1 MAGRSSITRFVLLAA
16 AAAVAVVL
24 VGAFARGPTESDRAT
39 SRCVPRLMQDW
50 RDGSI
55 DGAYALPCYQAAI
68 TDLPADLRQ
77 YSSAEDDIRQA
88 RARRIA
94 ERAES

>member
-1 MAGRSSITRFVLLAA
+1 MDSRGSITRFLVLAA
-16 AAAVAVVL
+16 AAAIAVVL
-24 VGAFARGPTESDRAT
+24 VGAFTRGPTEPDRVT

-55 DGAYALPCYQAAI
+55 DGSYPLPCYQAAI
-68 TDLPADLRQ
+68 TDLPADLRE

>member
-1 MAGRSSITRFVLLAA
+1 MAGRGAITRFVVLAA
-16 AAAVAVVL
+16 AAAIAVVL
-24 VGAFARGPTESDRAT
+24 VGAFTRGPSEAGRAT
-39 SRCVPRLMQDW
+39 SRCVPRLMHDW

-55 DGAYALPCYQAAI
+55 DGSYPLPCYQAAI
-68 TDLPADLRQ
+68 TDLPADLRT

>member
-1 MAGRSSITRFVLLAA
+1 MAGRGSITRFVVLAA

-24 VGAFARGPTESDRAT
+24 VGAFTRGPSESDRGA

-55 DGAYALPCYQAAI
+55 DGAYPLPCYQAAI
-68 TDLPADLRQ
+68 TGLPADLRE

-88 RARRIA
+88 RVRRIA

>member
-1 MAGRSSITRFVLLAA
+1 MAYRGSITRFLVLAA
-16 AAAVAVVL
+16 AAAIAVVL
-24 VGAFARGPTESDRAT
+24 VGAFTRGPTESDRAT
-39 SRCVPRLMQDW
+39 GRCVPRLMQDW

-55 DGAYALPCYQAAI
+55 DGSYPLPCYQAAI
-68 TDLPADLRQ
+68 TDLPTDLRE

>member
-1 MAGRSSITRFVLLAA
+1 MVGRGSITRFVVLGVAA
-16 AAAVAVVL
+16 AIAVAL
-24 VGAFARGPTESDRAT
+24 VGAFTRGPTESDGAT

-55 DGAYALPCYQAAI
+55 DGSYALPCYQAAI
-68 TDLPADLRQ
+68 TDLPADLRA

-94 ERAES
+94 KRAES